1 MDTKLIHTSK
11 HVRFYE
17 GMDYIE
23 ITTTNY
29 RQLRIDLCRP
39 LPEDQEEV
47 PIAMLP
53 TLDSQH
59 IKLPK
64 IHDKSVRLI
73 CDHDNLGIIIRCF
86 PDRDRVYLKEIIPRI
101 YFSKIKGWGNKF
113 RGRYIFQIQNNPVVT
128 LGDSG

>member
-1 MDTKLIHTSK
+1 M
-11 HVRFYE
+11 
-17 GMDYIE
+17 
-23 ITTTNY
+23 
-29 RQLRIDLCRP
+29 
-39 LPEDQEEV
+39 
-47 PIAMLP
+47 PIAVLP

-128 LGDSG
+128 LSDAEDSIAISPSLINIIKVLILLFLLIQTKQIQPKTI

>member
-1 MDTKLIHTSK
+1 MAK
-11 HVRFYE
+11 
-17 GMDYIE
+17 
-23 ITTTNY
+23 
-29 RQLRIDLCRP
+29 P
-39 LPEDQEEV
+39 LPEDQEEL
-47 PIAMLP
+47 PIAVLP

-128 LGDSG
+128 LSDAEDSIAISPSLINIIKVLILLFLLIQTKQIQPKTI